1 MENKITG
8 LSNGQQILEKLI
20 EGNQRY
26 VSLKQVYPNQTPEH
40 RKKLCK
46 GQSPSAVI
54 LGCSDSRIPPEIIFD
69 QGLGDLFVVRV
80 AGNIIDTAVLGSI
93 EYAVSELH
101 TPLVMVLG
109 HSQCGAVKATV
120 AGNNLEGH
128 LSDLTAAILP
138 AMNSIQN
145 RTKNIVDNTAKANV
159 KMVSEQLKQ
168 STPILSRCI
177 QDNRLTVVSAFYN
190 LDTGLVEIL

>member
-1 MENKITG
+1 MENTITEMP
-8 LSNGQQILEKLI
+8 SGQQALEKLI
-20 EGNQRY
+20 AGNQRY
-26 VSLKQVYPNQTPEH
+26 VSLKQAYPNQAPEH
-40 RKKLCK
+40 RKELCK
-46 GQSPSAVI
+46 GQSPFAVI

-80 AGNIIDTAVLGSI
+80 AGNIIDNVVLGSI
-93 EYAVSELH
+93 EYAVADLH

-109 HSQCGAVKATV
+109 HSQCGAVGATV
-120 AGNNLEGH
+120 AGDNLEGQ

-145 RTKNIVDNTAKANV
+145 RTGNIISDTARANV

-168 STPILSRCI
+168 STPILSRWTEN
-177 QDNRLTVVSAFYN
+177 NRLMVVSAFYN